1 MEPIKCPY
9 NSCNKV
15 YYTKFNLRR
24 HINSYHLELKNF
36 KCDICSKSFVSKQN
50 LKDHHYIHSGE
61 KPFLCPE
68 IGCKKRFRQTSQLN
82 VHLKTH
88 KRRSLRVSQEIP
100 PLLLSSLEIPL
111 DQTELEELELPNKE
125 ESMLPPVEA
134 SRIQAN
140 VKLPFLPNLL
150 NFI

>member
-1 MEPIKCPY
+1 M
-9 NSCNKV
+9 
-15 YYTKFNLRR
+15 
-24 HINSYHLELKNF
+24 
-36 KCDICSKSFVSKQN
+36 
-50 LKDHHYIHSGE
+50 
-61 KPFLCPE
+61 
-68 IGCKKRFRQTSQLN
+68 
-82 VHLKTH
+82 
-88 KRRSLRVSQEIP
+88 SQEIP